1 MTAAPE
7 AAPIPVTVITGFLGS
22 GKTTLLRHLLGFPEL
37 ADTAVLINELGEVG
51 LDHHL
56 VRQIDENVVVLPSG
70 CLCCSIRD
78 DLGVAMRELLARR
91 DLGTVPPFR
100 RLALET
106 TGLADPVPILH
117 TLLTEPV
124 IDRAFRLRRVVATVD
139 AVHGDGQLARQ
150 PESVKQAAIA
160 DCIVVTKTDLA
171 PADDVAALELRLRR
185 LNPSAAI
192 HAQGLAG
199 LRPDDLLAGAD
210 FDPAGK
216 SADVQR
222 GFREEGA
229 GHGDADGHALGH
241 DGHDGHEHGTRHDER
256 IAACSMVFDEPIDWS
271 AFCIWLTMLL
281 QARGPDILRVKGLLD
296 VPGRSGPVVID
307 GVQHIV
313 HDPIHLERW
322 TDEDRRSRLVVIA
335 RDIPAGALEA
345 SLRTFNRAA
354 RRLASRDDG
363 AAAEPVAT
371 GAGRQLAGRPYR
383 RAGAPSWMK

>member
-1 MTAAPE
+1 MTAPAAAIP
-7 AAPIPVTVITGFLGS
+7 APIPVTVITGFLGS

-37 ADTAVLINELGEVG
+37 ADTAVLINEFGEVG

-78 DLGVAMRELLARR
+78 DLGVAMRDLLARR
-91 DLGTVPPFR
+91 EQGAVPPFR
-100 RLALET
+100 RLAIET

-124 IDRAFRLRRVVATVD
+124 IDRVFRLRRVVATVD

-160 DCIVVTKTDLA
+160 DWIVITKTDLA
-171 PADDVAALELRLRR
+171 PADGVAALEGRLRR
-185 LNPSAAI
+185 LNPSARI
-192 HAQGLAG
+192 HAHGLAG
-199 LRPDDLLAGAD
+199 LRPHDLLAGAD
-210 FDPAGK
+210 FDAAGK
-216 SADVQR
+216 SEDAR
-222 GFREEGA
+222 RWFREEGA
-229 GHGDADGHALGH
+229 PRPDPHARHGHAGH
-241 DGHDGHEHGTRHDER
+241 HHAARHDER
-256 IAACSMVFDEPIDWS
+256 IAAWSMIFDEPIDWS
-271 AFCIWLTMLL
+271 AFCLWLTMLL

-322 TDEDRRSRLVVIA
+322 TDDDRRSRLVVIA

-345 SLRTFNRAA
+345 SLHSFNRAA
-354 RRLASRDDG
+354 RRLAAQDDG
-363 AAAEPVAT
+363 APSGLLAT
-371 GAGRQLAGRPYR
+371 GAGRQLGGRPYR
-383 RAGAPSWMK
+383 RAGAPAWMK